1 MTAAEIVR
9 EVLRREGVSTI
20 ELSKMLEKSRGYANR
35 MIYTDNMVSDVF
47 SEMCDALGY
56 DVVVRSREDGAEF
69 FLSPRL
75 R

>member
-9 EVLRREGVSTI
+9 EVLRRGGVSTV
-20 ELSKMLEKSRGYANR
+20 ELSKILGKSRGCANCL
-35 MIYTDNMVSDVF
+35 ISKDNVISDVL

-56 DVVVRSREDGAEF
+56 DVIVRSCEDGAEY
-69 FLSPRL
+69 FLSPRK

>member
-9 EVLRREGVSTI
+9 EVLRREGVSTV
-20 ELSKMLEKSRGYANR
+20 ELSSKLNKSRGYANS
-35 MIYTDNMVSDVF
+35 IISNDNVISNVF

-56 DVVVRSREDGAEF
+56 DVIVRSREDVAEY
-69 FLSPRL
+69 FLSPRV